1 MCAFFWYDFF
11 FIFFYNINSM
21 YNFILRI
28 GRILFLSWLNVIFIF
43 EILMKNY
50 VLYTFVVYFIIL
62 LTFLKADRLL
72 IHLTYISSKK
82 DIDLLFLKIEIMKL
96 NLISRFDLFQ
106 LFKSPN
112 QLKIHSSFFYIVS
125 HDRSEIVRKF

>member
-50 VLYTFVVYFIIL
+50 VLYTFAVYFIIL

-112 QLKIHSSFFYIVS
+112 QLKIHSSFVYIVS